1 MVMAEGT
8 GGKSM
13 SRPHTTAKPSA
24 RATGAADLLRAIR
37 SRLFALA
44 VVPAVAALVFAVPA
58 SAEGDSVGPPGG
70 TIYAFD
76 VAYRT
81 VATPTSLPDNGP
93 TDTIYV
99 FPDCASCASVSE
111 AAPGSPGYNGGRWRV
126 VRAWGITSQ
135 LTNAD
140 DVAATASALTDTGIR
155 FICPLINA

>member
-1 MVMAEGT
+1 MRRSDRTWQPSAYAAGAEGHLRV
-8 GGKSM
+8 M
-13 SRPHTTAKPSA
+13 LR
-24 RATGAADLLRAIR
+24 RLL
-37 SRLFALA
+37 ALV
-44 VVPAVAALVFAVPA
+44 VVPAAALVVAAPA
-58 SAEGDSVGPPGG
+58 PSAAGNSLGPPGG

-126 VRAWGITSQ
+126 VQAWGITSQ

-140 DVAATASALTDTGIR
+140 DVVAAASALTDTGIR
-155 FICPLINA
+155 FICPLITA